1 MRTWSF
7 NEDNE
12 TLHYGCKLACI
23 SGDVVTPDEQD
34 FYNNGISVDDA
45 VTDGE
50 TFASG
55 GAVINQLSI
64 SLMDESGKYS
74 KYNFE
79 GATVEAWVSK
89 TDASGTTTTLPI
101 FYGTVVDAPI
111 KASAVCT
118 LTAYDV
124 LYAFDTPFVMPSA
137 SVTNLQDLAYYC
149 VENCLESRSALSNG
163 SFAGYTQEITS
174 WSGFDMDGL
183 TYRQVM
189 AWIAQAT
196 GNWVRATTDGK
207 IKFETFAD
215 RGTVSIGE
223 NDVFSLTP
231 NIEPVTITGI
241 RVTEYQPDTD
251 TSTDTEGD
259 ESESTTESATAQTVL
274 NGNEGY
280 VIEISDNPI
289 IAIGKGDAYATL
301 IGTTQKWIG
310 LTFTP
315 FEASFF
321 PHFEA
326 EAGDKITFTDYK
338 GNAYTSYITSVKS
351 SASGEQSMQCSA
363 ESAPRNKSTQY
374 SVAVAIAKKAQE
386 AVRKEKTSRE
396 QAIESLQKQLASGG
410 VYTTIETDSDG
421 GSIYYL
427 HDQPKLSDS
436 NVCWKMTANAM
447 AVANS
452 KDSNGD
458 WVWNAGITVDGDAI
472 TRILTTTGINASWI
486 KGETVSGSDLYT
498 QLESAWSADISDSTS
513 QLSSDL
519 QSQID
524 GKIETWSQ
532 DTDPSSSWTTAEQK
546 TAHTGDLWYDTKNN
560 VMKRYTGSAWVE
572 SDAKEYLLDQIDG
585 KRQVFTSTPTV
596 PYDKGDLWAQGSDG
610 DLYVCQTAK
619 TASQSYSASDWVKAT
634 KYTDDSAIQQL
645 TLSVDGAKIS
655 LKSGSTSL
663 SSADIEQSV
672 IDIIGDS
679 INLDGYVKFTDL
691 SNDSGSTTIS
701 GSLIT
706 TGKIQSA
713 DGTTYWDLE
722 GSEFKCTNGNF
733 SGDISGARGEF
744 TSGQYFMRIE
754 APKLTFGKRSTG
766 SSTYV
771 LRSVALG
778 FTAVESS
785 TTTDDD
791 GNVTIALANG
801 GLVLEDASSTASSE
815 GDNPNT
821 FTVKLQTLF
830 DKPTYF
836 SKSTNF
842 FGRAN
847 FSKRIY
853 SQNGISNDADG
864 TGYKITSM
872 GNADFN
878 GNVYANTFRS
888 YKTTYNN
895 TTTYYPTSI
904 INSSSVPK
912 KIYLPWTIDSSTGA
926 VTKWSDDT
934 YVVNGFIC
942 TKG

>member
-7 NEDNE
+7 DENTYE
-12 TLHYGCKLACI
+12 LHRGCKFTLTDGT
-23 SGDVVTPDEQD
+23 SVTPDEQD

-50 TFASG
+50 TFAPG

-64 SLMDESGKYS
+64 NLMDESGKYS

-79 GATVEAWVSK
+79 DATVEAWVSK

-137 SVTNLQDLAYYC
+137 SVTNLQNLAYYC

-215 RGTVSIGE
+215 RGTASIGE

-251 TSTDTEGD
+251 PNTDTEDG

-289 IAIGKGDAYATL
+289 IAIGKGNAYATL

-396 QAIESLQKQLASGG
+396 LAIESLQKQITSGG
-410 VYTTIETDSDG
+410 VYTTVETDSSG
-421 GSIYYL
+421 GKIYYL
-427 HDQPKLSDS
+427 HNQPKLSDS
-436 NVCWKMTANAM
+436 SICWKMTANAM

-498 QLESAWSADISDSTS
+498 QLESAWNADISDSTS

-524 GKIETWSQ
+524 GKIETWYQS
-532 DTDPSSSWTTAEQK
+532 TDPSNNWTTAQK

-560 VMKRYTGSAWVE
+560 VMKRYTGSSWVE

-596 PYDKGDLWAQGSDG
+596 PYDKGDLWAQGSNG

-645 TLSVDGAKIS
+645 TLSVSGAKIS

-713 DGTTYWDLE
+713 DGKTYWDLAN
-722 GSEFKCTNGNF
+722 SKFVCTSGQF
-733 SGDISGARGEF
+733 SGDISGSTGEF
-744 TSGQYFMRIE
+744 GKDYYMRIA
-754 APKLTFGKRSTG
+754 APELSFGYRTTTG
-766 SSTYV
+766 TTTTYIRAV
-771 LRSVALG
+771 QLRFYNV
-778 FTAVESS
+778 SS
-785 TTTDDD
+785 TTVYDESGTS
-791 GNVTIALANG
+791 ISLSSG
-801 GLVLEDASSTASSE
+801 GLTLESTVTPSDGE
-815 GDNPNT
+815 ENM
-821 FTVKLQTLF
+821 FTVRLALRVF
-830 DKPTYF
+830 NVASFGNSADFY
-836 SKSTNF
+836 
-842 FGRAN
+842 GRAT
-847 FSKRIY
+847 FYRRIY
-853 SQNGISNDADG
+853 APSGISNDADG
-864 TGYKITSM
+864 TGFKITSA
-872 GNADFN
+872 GNADFY

-895 TTTYYPTSI
+895 TTTYYPTTI

-912 KIYLPWTIDSSTGA
+912 KIYLPWTINSSTGA
-926 VTKWSDDT
+926 VTRWSEDT